1 VSSSRENLVLRARR
15 VLSVSVVTAL
25 LSVGVAPYAVASE
38 VRHPTTVDAHLD
50 VEVSVSEAEATTQ
63 EVPAGPDGRSGPLEA
78 PIAFTGLWAELPD
91 GLDAVTVRTSPDGT
105 AWSGWTELELV
116 DDDDAPDPGTEEAA
130 RAEAAPRV
138 SDLLTAEEARYVE
151 VATEAADPGDLKL
164 QFIDTAGLNESLVT
178 RVARHLT
185 PRPVPAE
192 ASTVPSW
199 VQPRSAWGAA
209 AYRGT
214 PSAASNGVQQ
224 VVLHHTAGNNDL
236 RRADGTCDRNAVAA
250 RLRAYQSWHQNGN
263 GWSDLG
269 YNVAIDPC
277 GGVWEGR
284 AGGLDRAI
292 IGAHAANWNTGSVG
306 ITVMGNYER
315 LQPNADILRALD
327 RVVGWKAGIH
337 GVNLQSSVTR
347 TISGVSRTAPAVVGH
362 QQVGQTACPGLIM
375 GHLDRIR
382 SNAASQAGQWPRV
395 PDGLGLAAF
404 RDITGSPHALNI
416 ETLVERGITSGY
428 QDGTFRPGLAINR
441 AQVAAFLAKALGL
454 DPVPGNRFPDV
465 APGFVHEG
473 WINAL
478 VDAGVLGGYQN
489 GTFRPNEPLRR
500 EHMAVVIARALE
512 LSPRP
517 SAAAQFSD
525 VTAYAGEIGAIAHAG
540 ITSGRPDGTFQP
552 RSPVTR
558 GQMATFLVNAI
569 GVLER

>member
-1 VSSSRENLVLRARR
+1 MLRARR
-15 VLSVSVVTAL
+15 VLSVSVVTAM
-25 LSVGVAPYAVASE
+25 LSLGVAPYAVATE

-50 VEVSVSEAEATTQ
+50 VEVRAAEPEASSPEAS
-63 EVPAGPDGRSGPLEA
+63 AGPDGRSGPLAA
-78 PIAFTGLWAELPD
+78 PIAFTGVWAEVPAEIE
-91 GLDAVTVRTSPDGT
+91 AVTVRTSVDGDV
-105 AWSGWTELELV
+105 WSGWTELEVV
-116 DDDDAPDPGTEEAA
+116 DDDDAPDPGTAEAA
-130 RAEAAPRV
+130 LAAAAPRV
-138 SDLLTAEEARYVE
+138 TDLLTADEARYVE
-151 VATEAADPGDLKL
+151 IATEHGEPADVTL

-178 RVARHLT
+178 RVTRHLT
-185 PRPVPAE
+185 PRPAPAE
-192 ASTVPSW
+192 ASSVPSW

-214 PSAASNGVQQ
+214 PSVARNGAQQ
-224 VVLHHTAGNNDL
+224 VVLHHTAGHNDL

-269 YNVAIDPC
+269 YNLAIDPC

-284 AGGLDRAI
+284 DGGLDRAV
-292 IGAHAANWNTGSVG
+292 IGAHAAHWNTGSVG
-306 ITVMGNYER
+306 IAVMGNYER

-327 RVVGWKAGIH
+327 RVVGWKAAIH
-337 GVNLQSSVTR
+337 GVDLQGSVTR
-347 TISGVSRTAPAVVGH
+347 TVSGVNRVAPAVVGH
-362 QQVGQTACPGLIM
+362 QQVGSTACPGLIM

-382 SNAASQAGQWPRV
+382 TNGTAQASQWVQA
-395 PDGLGLAAF
+395 PDGLRLAAF
-404 RDITGSPHALNI
+404 RDTTGSPHALAI
-416 ETLVERGITSGY
+416 EMLVERSITTGY
-428 QDGTFRPGLAINR
+428 ADGTFRPLLSINR
-441 AQVAAFLAKALGL
+441 AQVATFLAKALGL

-465 APGFVHEG
+465 AAGFVHEG

-478 VDAGVLGGYQN
+478 VDAGILGGYEN
-489 GTFRPNEPLRR
+489 GNFRPNEPLRR

-512 LSPRP
+512 LDARP
-517 SAAAQFSD
+517 SAAVQFSD
-525 VTAYAGEIGAIAHAG
+525 VSAYAGEIGAIAHAG